1 MTPHQLVTHW
11 GGRFSVELGIR
22 VTATN
27 QSEIFRWFLASV
39 LFGARISERIAANT
53 YNAFEKAGV
62 VTPADI
68 LRTGWEG
75 LVTIL
80 DRGGY
85 VRYDY
90 KTATKLLAVSRDLV
104 EDYGGDLNR
113 LHAEAADAEDLT
125 ERIKHLGKGIGDVTA
140 NIFLREMRGIWE
152 KAQPL
157 PSDPA
162 VSAASALK
170 LIAPRL
176 KNPGLILRRLQAVWQ
191 RDGGKPDTF
200 SDFESAL
207 VRAGLDFR
215 RQRRRIA
222 HRRPER

>member
-1 MTPHQLVTHW
+1 
-11 GGRFSVELGIR
+11 
-22 VTATN
+22 
-27 QSEIFRWFLASV
+27 V